1 MEIKVST
8 ESGRVPVTVLHV
20 DGNIDSSTYEQF
32 QSTAKK
38 LIDGGTRY
46 ILVDLTHAPF
56 VSSAG
61 LRALHTLFNE
71 LRTRNPEANLS
82 DDQIKK
88 GISAGTYK
96 SPHLKLLNLSPET
109 RSAFE
114 TSGFDLYIDT
124 FTDGNAALAS
134 FSRSAHGRAD
144 LSSHLHSKEAFMN
157 LGAIV
162 EVAIGLIFV

>member
-8 ESGRVPVTVLHV
+8 ESARVPVTVLHV

-32 QSTAKK
+32 QSTARK
-38 LIDGGTRY
+38 LIDEGARY
-46 ILVDLTHAPF
+46 ILVDLSHAPF

-61 LRALHTLFNE
+61 LRALHTIFNE

-82 DDQIKK
+82 DDQIRK

-109 RSAFE
+109 KTAFE
-114 TSGFDLYIDT
+114 TSGFDMYIDT
-124 FTDGNAALAS
+124 FTDRNAAISS
-134 FSRSAHGRAD
+134 F
-144 LSSHLHSKEAFMN
+144 
-157 LGAIV
+157 
-162 EVAIGLIFV
+162 

>member
-32 QSTAKK
+32 QSTAIK
-38 LIDGGTRY
+38 LIEDGARY
-46 ILVDLTHAPF
+46 LLVDLSQAPC

-61 LRALHTLFNE
+61 LRSLHALFNE
-71 LRTRNPEANLS
+71 LRSRYPNADLNDE
-82 DDQIKK
+82 QMKK

-109 RSAFE
+109 KTAFE
-114 TSGFDLYIDT
+114 TSGFDMFIDT
-124 FTDGNAALAS
+124 FTDRNTAVAS
-134 FSRSAHGRAD
+134 F
-144 LSSHLHSKEAFMN
+144 
-157 LGAIV
+157 
-162 EVAIGLIFV
+162 

>member
-38 LIDGGTRY
+38 LIDEGARY
-46 ILVDLTHAPF
+46 LLVDLSHAPF

-61 LRALHTLFNE
+61 LRALHTLFHE
-71 LRTRNPEANLS
+71 LRSRYPQADLS
-82 DDQIKK
+82 DEQMKK

-109 RSAFE
+109 KTAFE
-114 TSGFDLYIDT
+114 TSGFDMYIDT
-124 FTDGNAALAS
+124 FTDKNTAVAS
-134 FSRSAHGRAD
+134 F
-144 LSSHLHSKEAFMN
+144 
-157 LGAIV
+157 
-162 EVAIGLIFV
+162 